1 MPPDMSES
9 TPEDR
14 VEQAS
19 TPTRDAPRPEA
30 PGVPL
35 EAPEAD
41 VVEQAL
47 ATGPGQHVADVGG
60 DAGTLPLEADLADAA
75 EQAVVVELDED
86 ERR

>member
-1 MPPDMSES
+1 MSES

-14 VEQAS
+14 VEQQS
-19 TPTRDAPRPEA
+19 TPTRDAPLPE
-30 PGVPL
+30 PPDVPL
-35 EAPEAD
+35 EAPAPD

-47 ATGPGQHVADVGG
+47 PTGPGQHRADEGG
-60 DAGTLPLEADLADAA
+60 DAGVLPLEADPADAG